1 MRLAASLAMFAVMFA
16 VSALAQGPAF
26 KMGRAP
32 TEAELKEM
40 DIAIGPEGKELPPGS
55 GAAGDGARIFV
66 ARRCEMCHGPNAKE
80 GPAPALV
87 GGGIA
92 GWSFAT
98 SIWDYIHR
106 AMPLNQEGWLS
117 PDEVYALTAFLLWK
131 NNIIKEGDVMNA
143 QTLPQVQ
150 MPNRKRYVTPP
161 VDQWQPGMRRPFKL
175 QQAKPESGSG
185 M

>member
-1 MRLAASLAMFAVMFA
+1 MRLLSLCAFLTVAASM
-16 VSALAQGPAF
+16 ALAQGPAYN
-26 KMGRAP
+26 MGRAP
-32 TEAELKEM
+32 TEAELKAL
-40 DIAIGPEGKELPPGS
+40 DIAIGPEGKELPEGS
-55 GAAGDGARIFV
+55 GTPAQGARIFV

-98 SIWDYIHR
+98 TIWDYIHR

-131 NNIIKEGDVMNA
+131 NNIIKEGDVLNA

-161 VDQWQPGMRRPFKL
+161 VDQWKPGMPRPFKIEPM
-175 QQAKPESGSG
+175 KPESGGG